1 MLQKSIKT
9 EHIKSSIVNT
19 GQKSKKYR
27 QNITLLYAMKIFA
40 SIHFFGSVLIPFF
53 EEYGGLNFAQTMI
66 LESIFMGG
74 IFLMEIPTGTIADK
88 YSRKLSLNLSFVV
101 NIIAVGVYVIK
112 PSFWF
117 FALGEII
124 WAVAIALHSGAYD
137 ALLYDTLVE
146 IGEEET
152 SQKHYARMH
161 SMGLIAMSLG
171 SISGGFIAKY
181 FGLRATMVYSAVPL
195 MITFLLSLRLK
206 EPETHNLSKDK
217 KPWQIFKQGFH
228 HIKGSKA
235 LQRIIGD
242 MVIIA
247 MIGYFG
253 IWLYQKRLGDIGMDI
268 KYFGLVQTSSI
279 ILQVIIMNLSKPLEK
294 LFHSKKKVLTFSAVS
309 VGLGFLI
316 TGFSTNILIS
326 AIGFVIAI
334 SFGMTYRIPSM
345 NYMNKH
351 IPSDQRATILST
363 ASMFRQCAIMMTNP
377 LLGFGVEW
385 NVTVIL
391 LILGLIG
398 CGWAVIS
405 PLQESD
411 LLD

>member
-1 MLQKSIKT
+1 MLQKSIKN
-9 EHIKSSIVNT
+9 EHVQVSTIGAS
-19 GQKSKKYR
+19 QKKKKYR
-27 QNITLLYAMKIFA
+27 QNIKLLYIMKIFA

-53 EEYGGLNFAQTMI
+53 EDYGGLNFAQTMI

-228 HIKGSKA
+228 HIMCYHCS
-235 LQRIIGD
+235 
-242 MVIIA
+242 
-247 MIGYFG
+247 
-253 IWLYQKRLGDIGMDI
+253 
-268 KYFGLVQTSSI
+268 
-279 ILQVIIMNLSKPLEK
+279 
-294 LFHSKKKVLTFSAVS
+294 
-309 VGLGFLI
+309 
-316 TGFSTNILIS
+316 
-326 AIGFVIAI
+326 
-334 SFGMTYRIPSM
+334 
-345 NYMNKH
+345 
-351 IPSDQRATILST
+351 
-363 ASMFRQCAIMMTNP
+363 
-377 LLGFGVEW
+377 
-385 NVTVIL
+385 
-391 LILGLIG
+391 
-398 CGWAVIS
+398 
-405 PLQESD
+405 
-411 LLD
+411 